1 MAENTPTSGYGYGK
15 RPMWQW
21 ILIYAVVGGIVY
33 FLIYYFVLAPKGGYT
48 NKSTGGNYGQS
59 AY

>member
-1 MAENTPTSGYGYGK
+1 MAEKSGYGK

-21 ILIYAVVGGIVY
+21 ILLYIIIGGIVY
-33 FLIYYFVLAPKGGYT
+33 YLVYALFLGNKGGYT
-48 NKSTGGNYGQS
+48 VPSGSSSKSAP